1 MKYILVI
8 FCSILLNLNTFAYS
22 QNKNLKLVSVGG
34 SITEIIYN
42 LGSFDNVVATD
53 LSSLY
58 PAKAQ
63 KLKSVGYWRSIAAEG
78 VLSLDS
84 DAIILSEQSGPETS
98 ISQIKSSGKKVYI
111 IEDKPSVE
119 SARKKI
125 SSIAKILNKEKQG
138 QKLIQDM
145 DKKLSQLKEIQK
157 KVKSSPKVLF
167 IYARGNKN
175 LLVAGK
181 DTSADSMIKM
191 AKATNAISQFSGFKP
206 LTSEAV
212 VSANPDII
220 LMVNGGLESLGG
232 IEGVVKLPG
241 VDLTKAGINKR
252 IVAMDD
258 LYLLGFTNRV
268 ANALTDLTYSFH
280 QELKK

>member
-8 FCSILLNLNTFAYS
+8 FCSILLNLNTFSYS
-22 QNKNLKLVSVGG
+22 QNKNLKVVSVGG
-34 SITEIIYN
+34 SITEVIYN
-42 LGSFDNVVATD
+42 LGSFDSIVATD
-53 LSSLY
+53 LSSIY

-84 DAIILSEQSGPETS
+84 DAIILSDQSGPETT

-111 IEDKPSVE
+111 IEDKPTIE

-157 KVKSSPKVLF
+157 KVKSNPKVLF

-191 AKATNAISQFSGFKP
+191 AKATNAITEFSGFKP

-220 LMVNGGLESLGG
+220 LMLNGGLESLGG
-232 IEGVVKLPG
+232 IEGVIKLPG
-241 VDLTKAGINKR
+241 IDLTKAGTNKK
-252 IVAMDD
+252 VVTMDD

-268 ANALTDLTYSFH
+268 GNALTDLTYSLH